1 MADTL
6 KEKTT
11 KGLFWGALNSGTTQV
26 LNLLIG
32 IMLGR
37 LLSPG
42 EYGIIGYIAIFTA
55 IAGNLQSSGFST
67 YLINMK
73 DPKHEDFNAVFW
85 FNILMSFSLYAIL
98 WFTANLDFK
107 YMIEL
112 VL

>member
-55 IAGNLQSSGFST
+55 ATNFLSRNTTKRRFTKPMFI
-67 YLINMK
+67 
-73 DPKHEDFNAVFW
+73 PRFW
-85 FNILMSFSLYAIL
+85 DC
-98 WFTANLDFK
+98 FT
-107 YMIEL
+107 
-112 VL
+112 

>member
-37 LLSPG
+37 LLSPP
-42 EYGIIGYIAIFTA
+42 IVRFLSSYILCISHCGVDDDT
-55 IAGNLQSSGFST
+55 
-67 YLINMK
+67 
-73 DPKHEDFNAVFW
+73 
-85 FNILMSFSLYAIL
+85 
-98 WFTANLDFK
+98 
-107 YMIEL
+107 
-112 VL
+112 